1 MLIYKRPVR
10 FPLQGSFWFLVMKRL
25 FLSSALFIAALT
37 SGIAS
42 IQVYFSPYGGC
53 TQAICQEINQA
64 KSEILI
70 QAYGFTSAP
79 IAKAVSDA
87 VKRGVKVTA
96 LLDKSNR
103 TAKYSAA
110 TFLEHAGAQ
119 VIIDYEC
126 QGIAHNKVMIID
138 RYILI
143 TGSFNFTK
151 AAEEKNVEN
160 VLIIKEEPDVLL
172 KYLNHINQR
181 INQDGS
187 LQ

>member
-1 MLIYKRPVR
+1 
-10 FPLQGSFWFLVMKRL
+10 
-25 FLSSALFIAALT
+25 LSSMKKLLIAPILFIAALT

-79 IAKAVSDA
+79 ITKAVSDA

-110 TFLEHAGAQ
+110 TFLEHAGAR
-119 VIIDYEC
+119 VMIDAQC
-126 QGIAHNKVMIID
+126 QGIAHSKVMIID
-138 RYILI
+138 RSILI

-160 VLIIKEEPDVLL
+160 VLIIKEEPQVVQ
-172 KYLNHINQR
+172 KYLEHFNQR
-181 INQDGS
+181 CGD
-187 LQ
+187 